1 MESSRPLVLEP
12 FGVLHPILQKLPEF
26 LVRRLIRR
34 GVATQ
39 LRYLYGL
46 SAEEQLQGLVNF
58 VQNAKQMPV
67 MEAGGS
73 FRDEIYDVDFFKLLL
88 GKHLKYS
95 CLLYEDPSFTD
106 EQAEE
111 AMFKLCCDRA
121 RIQDGQR
128 ILDLGGGYGGL
139 VMYIAQKFP
148 SCQITSIA
156 DSRVQTEHIREECRK
171 RGLVNVEA
179 IDCDITSTKITQT
192 FDRIFCIGVFEH
204 MINYQ
209 KFMKIV
215 SDLTSEGGL
224 LFVEHVCHKLFAYRT
239 TTGNRMLADALPL
252 YFQDDFVILDH
263 WRVNGTHQG
272 RSCEAWMR
280 NLDAKFDQVSALF
293 AKAYGEDNAS
303 KRLAGFRSN
312 LLLGAEMFSYNNGQ
326 EWFVSHKLF
335 QKRA

>member
-1 MESSRPLVLEP
+1 METLVLEP
-12 FGVLHPILQKLPEF
+12 VGVLHPVLQKLPDF

-34 GVATQ
+34 DVASQ

-73 FRDEIYDVDFFKLLL
+73 FRDELYDVDFFKLLL

-121 RIQDGQR
+121 RIEDGQR

-179 IDCDITSTKITQT
+179 IDCDITSTKITQN

-204 MINYQ
+204 MTNYQ

-215 SDLTSEGGL
+215 SNLMNEGGL
-224 LFVEHVCHKLFAYRT
+224 FFVEHPCHKLFAYRT
-239 TTGNRMLADALPL
+239 TAGNRMLADALPL

-280 NLDAKFDQVSALF
+280 NLDAKFDQVHALF
-293 AKAYGEDNAS
+293 AKAYGEDKAS
-303 KRLAGFRSN
+303 KRLGGFRSN
-312 LLLGAEMFSYNNGQ
+312 LLLGTEMFNFNNGE

-335 QKRA
+335 QKRL